1 MTVNELMKNHGIE
14 CFSGVHDSYGCLAAD
29 VEVMNKV
36 IREQWQKMFERPL
49 LAGFRDEVEK
59 DTGLSLPQLPA
70 YGELVL
76 MLDKARYFF
85 N

>member
-1 MTVNELMKNHGIE
+1 
-14 CFSGVHDSYGCLAAD
+14 
-29 VEVMNKV
+29 MNKV